1 MFGRA
6 GIITTMT
13 FCIELALG
21 VSIVGD
27 CQNTVSFSIL
37 ILIFSTEHIHVVY
50 ISSTKY
56 LEKYYTNAR
65 NGINSFMAKFTCLL
79 IFWFSNCAW

>member
-27 CQNTVSFSIL
+27 CQNTISFSIL
-37 ILIFSTEHIHVVY
+37 ILIFSTEHIVVY
-50 ISSTKY
+50 TSGT
-56 LEKYYTNAR
+56 
-65 NGINSFMAKFTCLL
+65 
-79 IFWFSNCAW
+79 

>member
-37 ILIFSTEHIHVVY
+37 ILIFSTDVLNEFNLARGGCVIFLKHIV
-50 ISSTKY
+50 
-56 LEKYYTNAR
+56 
-65 NGINSFMAKFTCLL
+65 MAMDYC
-79 IFWFSNCAW
+79 NC

>member
-37 ILIFSTEHIHVVY
+37 ILIFSTENIVVY
-50 ISSTKY
+50 ISIVLNILKNIILM
-56 LEKYYTNAR
+56 LE
-65 NGINSFMAKFTCLL
+65 ME
-79 IFWFSNCAW
+79 